1 MIRWILGFSLQ
12 FRFLILAAAV
22 ALIVFGVTRL
32 PTMSVDA
39 LPEFAPP
46 YVEIQT
52 EALGLAPTEVEALIT
67 VPIEEILNGVPW
79 IQSMRS
85 QSVTGLSSIILFFE
99 PGTNLIS
106 ARQMVQ
112 ERLTQAQGMPSKKV
126 AKAPV
131 MLQPR
136 SATSRVM
143 MVGLTSKTLALIDLS
158 VLARWSIKPRL
169 MGVPGVA
176 NVSVWGQRERQMQV
190 QVDPK
195 RLQTQNITL
204 DQIIST
210 TGNALWVSPLS
221 FLPASTPGSGGFLDM
236 PNQRLGITHRLP
248 ITNAKELAQITVE
261 GTKLSLGSVANVTEN
276 HQPLIGDALIGE
288 KPGLMLVV
296 DKFPGANT
304 VEVTRK
310 LEAALEGLRPGL
322 SGVEV
327 DTKLFQPAGFLER
340 AIANLS
346 GAAWLAGGLIAV
358 MLIALLFD
366 WRSSL
371 IAAVAIVVSVAAAL
385 VVLYLRGTTFNVMI
399 AAGLLL
405 ALGAVVGDAM
415 ADVERFVR
423 RSKQATPDQSTL
435 TLVLES
441 FTRTRSAVVY
451 ATLIAVLVVLPLYA
465 IRGFAGAFFEPL
477 VSSYLLAVLA
487 SMVVALTVTPALCL
501 MLIRPAEHPSQA
513 ATSSGSPLLAGLMRI
528 VAPLTAKPAV
538 ALGILAVIAVAGAV
552 SLSQLRTGSLLP
564 NFEERDLV
572 LSWSGKPGASRAS
585 MLETASALSRELRGV
600 AGVAHV
606 SAHVGRAISSDEVTG
621 IGSGKLW
628 VNLSADAN
636 RDQTIAAVQA
646 KLVGRPEFTD
656 GAQTYLRKITDD
668 ASLGGS
674 NAVVVRVYG
683 QELDILKQKASE
695 VVTALGAI
703 TGLSKAQI
711 VRQSEEQILEVR
723 VNLASAQRYGL
734 KPGDI
739 RRAATTLV
747 NGIEVGSLF
756 ESQKVFDVVVVG
768 TPDNRQNITSLRN
781 LLIDTPNNGRVRLS
795 QVAELRL
802 TPTPSVVRRQG
813 NSRWIDVQA
822 GVRIGTPNALAGA
835 IRERL
840 KAVTFPLQYHP
851 ELLGESSA
859 GVVSTLPGFAIA
871 AAIGVLLLLQ
881 AACRGWR
888 LALLTFGT
896 LAAALL
902 GGAVGVALLGGTV
915 SPLAI
920 VGFLALLGLAAR
932 QQIALIQ
939 HYQYLE
945 EREGVAF
952 GSELIQRGTGEQL
965 VSILVTALVT
975 LVATLPFVLP
985 GNIAGFEVLRPLAV
999 IVIGG
1004 LVTSS
1009 LLSLFVTP
1017 ALYLWLREPAE
1028 PEFDFNLNEAWL
1040 PNVRSADAT
1049 D

>member
-32 PTMSVDA
+32 PAMSVDA

-221 FLPASTPGSGGFLDM
+221 FLQASTPGSGGFLDM

-304 VEVTRK
+304 LEVTRK

-327 DTKLFQPAGFLER
+327 DTKLFQPAGFVEQ

-346 GAAWLAGGLIAV
+346 GAAWLAGALIAV
-358 MLIALLFD
+358 MLIGLLLD

-371 IAAVAIVVSVAAAL
+371 IAAVAIVVSVTAAL

-415 ADVERFVR
+415 TDVERFVR

-435 TLVLES
+435 ALVLDS

-465 IRGFAGAFFEPL
+465 IGGFAGAFFEPL

-501 MLIRPAEHPSQA
+501 MLARPAEHPS
-513 ATSSGSPLLAGLMRI
+513 SPSNGSPVLAGLTRM

-538 ALGILAVIAVAGAV
+538 ALGLLGVIAVAGAV
-552 SLSQLRTGSLLP
+552 SLTQLRPSSLLP
-564 NFEERDLV
+564 DFEERDLV

-585 MLETASALSRELRGV
+585 MLETASALSRELRAV
-600 AGVAHV
+600 PGVAHV

-621 IGSGKLW
+621 IGNGKLW
-628 VNLSADAN
+628 VNVSADAN

-646 KLVGRPEFTD
+646 KLVGRPEFAD

-695 VVTALGAI
+695 VATALGGVA
-703 TGLSKAQI
+703 GLSKAQI
-711 VRQSEEQILEVR
+711 VRQTEEQILEVR
-723 VNLASAQRYGL
+723 VNLAAAQRYGL

-768 TPDNRQNITSLRN
+768 TPSNRQNITSLRN

-813 NSRWIDVQA
+813 NSRWIDVEA
-822 GVRIGTPNALAGA
+822 GVQSGTQNALAGE
-835 IRERL
+835 IRKRL
-840 KAVTFPLQYHP
+840 DTITFPLEYHP

-859 GVVSTLPGFAIA
+859 GVMSASALPGFAIA
-871 AAIGVLLLLQ
+871 AAIGVFLLLQ

-902 GGAVGVALLGGTV
+902 GGAVGAALLGGAV
-915 SPLAI
+915 SPLGI

-939 HYQYLE
+939 QYQHLE
-945 EREGVAF
+945 QHEGVAF
-952 GSELIQRGTGEQL
+952 GIDLIRRGTGEQL
-965 VSILVTALVT
+965 VSVLVTALVA

-985 GNIAGFEVLRPLAV
+985 GNVAGFEVLRPLAV

-1028 PEFDFNLNEAWL
+1028 PEFDFNLSEAWL